1 MTKLVL
7 FDLDGVIIRHKEYFS
22 DSLSKDHYKNPGIIL
37 KRLYKSE
44 NNKKCD
50 KGELNFF
57 DYIKSFLDQIE
68 WDKSIE
74 DYLNLQYEF
83 ECQYIDK
90 SLMERIKGIRSNE
103 IRTGIA
109 SNQNQY
115 RKRFLLKELDVV
127 NVFDDYY
134 FSSDIGFVKSENEF
148 WEYVIRNLKD
158 KYKELKNEDI
168 IFLDDLVENTKKAKE
183 FGINSY
189 LIKSKKDIEEVLK
202 KIEEKV
208 V

>member
-7 FDLDGVIIRHKEYFS
+7 FDIDGVIIRHKEYFS
-22 DSLSKDHYKNPGIIL
+22 DTLSEDRYNNPGLIL
-37 KRLYKSE
+37 NRLYKSE

-50 KGELNFF
+50 KGELDFF
-57 DYIKSFLDQIE
+57 EYIKSFLDQIA

-83 ECQYIDK
+83 ESHYIDI
-90 SLMERIKGIRSNE
+90 SLIERIKRIRNND
-103 IRTGIA
+103 IKTGIA

-115 RKRFLLKELDVV
+115 RKSFLLKNLDVV

-134 FSSDIGFVKSENEF
+134 FSSDIGYVKSENEF
-148 WEYVIRNLKD
+148 WEYVIKNLKS
-158 KYKELKNEDI
+158 KYKWLKNEDI

-183 FGINSY
+183 FGIDSY
-189 LIKSKKDIEEVLK
+189 LIKSKKDIEEVLR